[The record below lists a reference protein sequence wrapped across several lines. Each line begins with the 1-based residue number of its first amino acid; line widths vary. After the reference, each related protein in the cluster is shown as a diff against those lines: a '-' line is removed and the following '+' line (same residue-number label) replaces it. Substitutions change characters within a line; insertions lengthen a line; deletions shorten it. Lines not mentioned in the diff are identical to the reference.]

1 MEAQLLLSFS
11 TSTHLSLPVWDLIW
25 WLQCPSS
32 PLTHI
37 HPVILISRRSHRA
50 WPRPYQTAVLSICF
64 SFPPSHFFPTPH
76 LCHIT
81 SPPPS
86 PIPHFLSYILSIS
99 ISLVTVVSQV
109 TLNFTT
115 TTPVSLP
122 LSLISLTSSLLFP
135 SLFFSLSDNDIGKF
149 APVNLRMELPKSCRW
164 MLHGALD
171 WCMRCNTGDFG
182 AWWTLWKMQGW
193 AGFRE
198 VKSKKQLKFQT
209 F

>member
-1 MEAQLLLSFS
+1 MASTVPNCCPVYLFPFSSFLLFLPHL
-11 TSTHLSLPVWDLIW
+11 TSITSLP
-25 WLQCPSS
+25 
-32 PLTHI
+32 
-37 HPVILISRRSHRA
+37 
-50 WPRPYQTAVLSICF
+50 
-64 SFPPSHFFPTPH
+64 
-76 LCHIT
+76 
-81 SPPPS
+81 PPP
-86 PIPHFLSYILSIS
+86 ILPHFLSYILTIS
-99 ISLVTVVSQV
+99 ISLATVVSQY

-115 TTPVSLP
+115 TPPVSLP

-193 AGFRE
+193 AGF
-198 VKSKKQLKFQT
+198 SWS
-209 F
+209 